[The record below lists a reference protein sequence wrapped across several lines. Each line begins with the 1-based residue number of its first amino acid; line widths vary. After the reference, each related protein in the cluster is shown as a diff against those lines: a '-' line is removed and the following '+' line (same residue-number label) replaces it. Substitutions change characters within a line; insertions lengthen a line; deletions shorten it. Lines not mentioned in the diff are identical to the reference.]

1 MLLQTLHEFISSV
14 ISHRLFFNMGN
25 YQQSSKYLQQKKLTQ
40 VCIILE
46 WVNYYFH

>member
-25 YQQSSKYLQQKKLTQ
+25 YQQSSKYLQQKKLT